1 MNFIKEFILIFILG
15 ICTAFIEDYN
25 KTIDYGKMIETP
37 NETITFENISN
48 NYKIN
53 NKLNKYLL
61 KD

>member
-1 MNFIKEFILIFILG
+1 MNFIKQFILTFFLSMCILL
-15 ICTAFIEDYN
+15 IEDYN

-37 NETITFENISN
+37 NEIITFENISN

-53 NKLNKYLL
+53 NNLNKYLL